1 MESKD
6 AVRQLRKLAKDLINC
21 PCFQNI
27 EGWDS
32 ECCKKWECEFL
43 KEEDCEVQTRYNRVM
58 VETNPDPDFDDWL
71 RHGMPTDPDFLC
83 R

>member
-1 MESKD
+1 MELDQKE

-32 ECCKKWECEFL
+32 KCCKRWRCEFL
-43 KEEDCEVQTRYNRVM
+43 KDEDCEVQTRHYRLM
-58 VETNPDPDFDDWL
+58 DETSPDPDFDN
-71 RHGMPTDPDFLC
+71 
-83 R
+83 